1 MLSKIGSDC
10 SWIWG
15 FFWEWRE
22 CFKVEYGDGY
32 KTEYTKSLWR
42 WIVWYMSYVSIFFF
56 KIAFW
61 SSLWHSRLRNG
72 HVTAGSLQR
81 LRSLLWH
88 GLEPW
93 PWVLSHT
100 MGTATPPPKKRKK
113 EKLLLSQI
121 HVTFSVKLYVICQI
135 YLRRMLEIGMQSIF
149 HIYTLIMYQEPEM
162 LSVYPRIKNGDWVE
176 QT

>member
-100 MGTATPPPKKRKK
+100 MGTATPPPKKKK
-113 EKLLLSQI
+113 EGKITFKPNTCYIFCEVICYMSNIPQKNAWNWNAIYFSHIYVDNVPGTWNAKCLSQ
-121 HVTFSVKLYVICQI
+121 
-135 YLRRMLEIGMQSIF
+135 
-149 HIYTLIMYQEPEM
+149 
-162 LSVYPRIKNGDWVE
+162 D
-176 QT
+176 